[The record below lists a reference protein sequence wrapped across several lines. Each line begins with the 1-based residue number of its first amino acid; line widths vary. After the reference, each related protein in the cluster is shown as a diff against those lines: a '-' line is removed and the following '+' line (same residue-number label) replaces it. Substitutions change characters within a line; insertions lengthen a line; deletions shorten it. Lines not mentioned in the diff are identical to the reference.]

1 MLLFAWGCPVN
12 RWGDAGMATTTCHNY
27 DSVDAAKFVLSIF
40 VVAIH
45 VRPFDAYAV
54 YFRPILRAAVPLF
67 FLMTSYFFFN
77 HHKNLSGLE
86 ERVLHIEKYVS
97 RNLRLYLFW
106 MLIFLIPTI
115 RYRQWFSSGILNG
128 FVLWARS
135 FFTGSTFIASWF
147 IMAAVIATV
156 LVAVLSRYLSNRSQL
171 LFSLMSFCVCCLMSN
186 YGNTAYMQAHMSV
199 FVQSA
204 GFSYNSYWV
213 ALFWVVV
220 GKMLAERSQ
229 DKALSAKTL
238 SLLGLVGIISLY
250 AEQILIVSH
259 GWAVADDCYFS
270 LPLLCVP
277 LFLLLLRFDV
287 RIGHVRFLRCAST
300 VTFCLHANLQFILND
315 YCHVNV
321 SQNAMFA
328 IVLIASW
335 ALTFSILK
343 LEKLPHLRWLRY
355 SH

>member
-12 RWGDAGMATTTCHNY
+12 RWGDAGMATTTRHNY

-67 FLMTSYFFFN
+67 FLTTSYFFFN

-199 FVQSA
+199 LS
-204 GFSYNSYWV
+204 N
-213 ALFWVVV
+213 LLD
-220 GKMLAERSQ
+220 LATTVTGLPSFG
-229 DKALSAKTL
+229 L
-238 SLLGLVGIISLY
+238 LLGR
-250 AEQILIVSH
+250 
-259 GWAVADDCYFS
+259 C
-270 LPLLCVP
+270 
-277 LFLLLLRFDV
+277 LRSG
-287 RIGHVRFLRCAST
+287 RKTRH
-300 VTFCLHANLQFILND
+300 
-315 YCHVNV
+315 
-321 SQNAMFA
+321 
-328 IVLIASW
+328 
-335 ALTFSILK
+335 
-343 LEKLPHLRWLRY
+343 
-355 SH
+355 